1 MAHYRGVLQGS
12 RGSTSR
18 LGTKSSGLY
27 AVLSGWDVGVQ
38 VTIQHED
45 GKDVIY
51 VRKTVGALESKTT
64 NQRFFELKEGKLVKE
79 HFFIKGRFNSGIRH

>member
-27 AVLSGWDVGVQ
+27 AILSGWDVGVQ

-51 VRKTVGALESKTT
+51 VRKTGGSNNTPENTSNLYNLDELIAGAK
-64 NQRFFELKEGKLVKE
+64 
-79 HFFIKGRFNSGIRH
+79 